1 MSRGA
6 PGAVEPPVD
15 AVFPS
20 ATGGHARPP
29 RARPA
34 RSPRA
39 VVAPADDRQAAF
51 YTLDHGSATLAGA
64 LVGRVDGRWR
74 LLAATALPT
83 GSGPDAL
90 VALLARRLESVDPSR
105 AEMIG
110 GWAASGPAASADVPR
125 LVARSRPAAT
135 LAVIA
140 ATDRTRTRLEEA
152 AAGAGWNVVAGSAER
167 TDPLELTRLATRPG
181 VVAVLV
187 GVADPP
193 GADEREL
200 ATELSVAA
208 AGIAARRPGLRVFL
222 AGPVPDEPLLALR
235 HAPAIE
241 RLPAPPSA
249 PGELAASPLRDAL
262 AAARGGP
269 DDSRRALA
277 AAAGS
282 LARVLG
288 LRVEI
293 LEIGVSGAARV
304 LASPGPAGDGETR
317 ASVRLVEVPDAGL
330 FRMDRAG
337 AIDRIDHWFT
347 QGVDRAR
354 LRDRLS
360 ELAIAPWSDLDG
372 DGALLRAAALRGA
385 LERLLSSTDAE
396 LGSAGVD
403 LLVGAGGAWS
413 AVPGPAATHIVA
425 DVVRR
430 PGTVQVAI
438 DHARL
443 LGPIGTI
450 EDDAER
456 DAVVAD
462 LAPDLLLPVGTIVT
476 PRGLRPNRPAGQLFL
491 ETASGRSEIDLVAGG
506 LTLVDLPPG
515 ARGTAELAFRG
526 TPELGPRGRHFRVA
540 VSGGLA
546 GLLLDLRDIPLRLPE
561 RPDRRRELLGTWER
575 ALWPE
580 RDS

>member
-1 MSRGA
+1 MNRETSE
-6 PGAVEPPVD
+6 AVGPLVNPESPAQP
-15 AVFPS
+15 A
-20 ATGGHARPP
+20 AAARAP
-29 RARPA
+29 RARHAPP
-34 RSPRA
+34 RRA
-39 VVAPADDRQAAF
+39 VVAPADNRRTAF
-51 YTLDHGSATLAGA
+51 YTLDQGSATLAGA
-64 LVGRVDGRWR
+64 LVGQVDGRWR
-74 LLAATALPT
+74 LLAATALPA
-83 GSGPDAL
+83 GSSPDAL
-90 VALLARRLESVDPSR
+90 VGMLAQRLESADSACAEVIRSR
-105 AEMIG
+105 SMG
-110 GWAASGPAASADVPR
+110 GPEASAGVPR
-125 LVARSRPAAT
+125 LVARSMPPAT

-140 ATDRTRTRLEEA
+140 ATERTRDRLEA
-152 AAGAGWNVVAGSAER
+152 AATGAGWIVVAGSAER

-193 GADEREL
+193 DADEREL
-200 ATELSVAA
+200 ATELAVVA
-208 AGIAARRPGLRVFL
+208 AGIAARRPGLRVLL
-222 AGPVPDEPLLALR
+222 AGPVPDEPLRALR
-235 HAPAIE
+235 HTPTIE
-241 RLPAPPSA
+241 RLPAPA
-249 PGELAASPLRDAL
+249 GTPGEPGASSLRDAL
-262 AAARGGP
+262 GAARGGP
-269 DDSRRALA
+269 DDSRRGLA

-304 LASPGPAGDGETR
+304 LASPEPAEGGGTR
-317 ASVRLVEVPDAGL
+317 ATVQLVEVPDAAL
-330 FRMDRAG
+330 FRMDRPG
-337 AIDRIDHWFT
+337 AIDRVDHWFT
-347 QGVDRAR
+347 QAVDRAR
-354 LRDRLS
+354 LRDRLA
-360 ELAIAPWSDLDG
+360 ELAIAPWTDLDG
-372 DGALLRAAALRGA
+372 DGALLRAAALRAA
-385 LERLLSSTDAE
+385 LERLLSATDAE

-413 AVPGPAATHIVA
+413 AVPGPVATHIVA

-462 LAPDLLLPVGTIVT
+462 LTGDLLLPVGTIVT
-476 PRGLRPNRPAGQLFL
+476 PRGLRPNRPAGQLVL
-491 ETASGRSEIDLVAGG
+491 ETAGGRSDIDLVAGG

-515 ARGTAELAFRG
+515 ARGTAELMFRG

-546 GLLLDLRDIPLRLPE
+546 GLLLDLRDIPLRLPD